1 MIVLD
6 YYIYDDDNAVIERF
20 KELISPNNEESFNN
34 KFVNEE
40 FKLIRQYLNNEG
52 YRITQFPN
60 ALHIQSTL
68 FDFAYNQIRTYIQNK
83 RQKPGTVTWDER
95 RMLIAE
101 LSFVKSGGVFHDVP
115 EELQTTIKKISL
127 RDATWEQQTDD
138 EKLKTIADVIE
149 NLLKLPN
156 GKFLPLH
163 ESKFYGLF
171 TDEQLKSLRKQ
182 LQAFRHSHEQALKLR
197 NTEFDESKKKFLIH
211 LGIVI
216 LMRLNEIRRGDFH
229 E

>member
-1 MIVLD
+1 MIVLG
-6 YYIYDDDNAVIERF
+6 YYTYADDTAVIERF
-20 KELISPNNEESFNN
+20 KELISPNNEKSFNN

-40 FKLIRQYLNNEG
+40 FKLIRQYLNNRG

-83 RQKPGTVTWDER
+83 RQKIGKVTWDER

-101 LSFVKSGGVFHDVP
+101 LSFVKSGSNFHDVP

-156 GKFLPLH
+156 GKFISLQ
-163 ESKFYGLF
+163 ESEFYGFF
-171 TDEQLKSLRKQ
+171 TDEQLKRLRKQ
-182 LQAFRHSHEQALKLR
+182 LQAFRHSHEQALKSR

-216 LMRLNEIRRGDFH
+216 LIRLNEIKRGDFH

>member
-1 MIVLD
+1 MIVLG
-6 YYIYDDDNAVIERF
+6 YYTYADDNAVIERF
-20 KELISPNNEESFNN
+20 KELISPNNEKSFNN

-40 FKLIRQYLNNEG
+40 FKLIRQYLNNRG

-60 ALHIQSTL
+60 ALYTQSTL

-83 RQKPGTVTWDER
+83 RQKLGTVTWDER

-101 LSFVKSGGVFHDVP
+101 LSFVKSGSIFHDVP

-156 GKFLPLH
+156 GKFLSLQ
-163 ESKFYGLF
+163 ESDFYGFF
-171 TDEQLKSLRKQ
+171 TDEQLKRLRKQ
-182 LQAFRHSHEQALKLR
+182 LQAFRHSHEQALKSR

-216 LMRLNEIRRGDFH
+216 LIRLNEIKRGDLH